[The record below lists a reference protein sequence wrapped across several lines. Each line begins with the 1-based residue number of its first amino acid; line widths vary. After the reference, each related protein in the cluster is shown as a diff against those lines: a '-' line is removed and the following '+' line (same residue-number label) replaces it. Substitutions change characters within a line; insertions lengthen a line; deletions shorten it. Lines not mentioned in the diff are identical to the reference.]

1 MLGFYNPFNCA
12 VSCVLSVVSFI
23 FFKMG
28 LRICNRKLIVGVHC
42 ELSKVKE
49 AGEVCEVGNCSLT
62 LRDFYNVSLIKK
74 HPVFSKEIKNGTRN
88 KILYAFEEVTETMAS
103 TGQLHAYP
111 VLLVMHYK
119 VENYAGHCV
128 AIMPNGV
135 FIDVQKKSYWEPG
148 KDRRIELVN
157 RIDVWK
163 VDEREAKEWQEMC
176 HLKKCRG
183 EGGQCIPNNGECSI
197 DLNEVSRTQENIEEH
212 VDI

>member
-1 MLGFYNPFNCA
+1 MLGFNNPFNCA

-49 AGEVCEVGNCSLT
+49 AEEVCEVGNCSLT
-62 LRDFYNVSLIKK
+62 LKNFYDVSLIEEN
-74 HPVFSKEIKNGTRN
+74 PVFSKEIKDGDN
-88 KILYAFEEVTETMAS
+88 ILCAFEEVSETIAIANA
-103 TGQLHAYP
+103 GQTHAYP

-128 AIMPNGV
+128 AIMPDGV
-135 FIDVQKKSYWEPG
+135 FIDVQKKIYWEPG
-148 KDRRIELVN
+148 KDKRIAIVN

-163 VDEREAKEWQEMC
+163 VDEREAKEWQKLC

-183 EGGQCIPNNGECSI
+183 EGGQCIPNNGECST
-197 DLNEVSRTQENIEEH
+197 DMLK
-212 VDI
+212 